1 MINKDENVDKI
12 SLTWLFFNASA
23 RYFIPSKLTSLLSRL
38 NVISVCMRWL
48 WWIWNTDVY
57 KYIFTW
63 LKYNALARYLTPSK
77 SISFFARFSVM
88 SVYVMNCKDEYE
100 F

>member
-38 NVISVCMRWL
+38 NVMSVCMR
-48 WWIWNTDVY
+48 
-57 KYIFTW
+57 
-63 LKYNALARYLTPSK
+63 
-77 SISFFARFSVM
+77 
-88 SVYVMNCKDEYE
+88 
-100 F
+100 